1 MDHSPQQP
9 LHNTTESMPNEPS
22 WAKIKT
28 FGGNTV
34 GRQSLFVIT
43 WILLCST
50 TAASIV
56 HYMRVPKTGSTSAME
71 IIRSLKNESSCF
83 GENIKVH
90 NHVDG
95 CQKLNVCNG
104 SHIPPL
110 DASIAVLREP
120 CERFLSVVA
129 EVVAH
134 PRSKDPFK
142 HAVWWAGDWNAAYE
156 SVFNF
161 LETSNCTANSDP
173 KCLVDFLNL
182 EKHQY
187 LGKTLVILYPQS
199 FFINSATTDVVCSK
213 GKAAGVV
220 EAVRNT
226 LVRSSGCILQ
236 INRDS
241 ENTTSSW
248 KNRKEHPL
256 NMTSSQCHK
265 VHGLFVSDAHMW
277 KIRCTDVRE
286 PPGVSFRV

>member
-129 EVVAH
+129 HMQSRNNPKH
-134 PRSKDPFK
+134 PLN
-142 HAVWWAGDWNAAYE
+142 NAARFRSLE

-161 LETSNCTANSDP
+161 LEASNCKGNPDP
-173 KCLVDFLNL
+173 KCLVDFINL
-182 EKHQY
+182 DKS
-187 LGKTLVILYPQS
+187 LGGHRVILYPQS

-213 GKAAGVV
+213 EKAAGVM
-220 EAVRNT
+220 EAVRST
-226 LVRSSGCILQ
+226 LVRSSGCISP
-236 INRDS
+236 INRYS
-241 ENTTSSW
+241 ENATSSW
-248 KNRKEHPL
+248 KNSGEHPL
-256 NMTSSQCHK
+256 NMTSSQCDK
-265 VHGLFVSDAHMW
+265 VLGLFVPDAHMW
-277 KIRCTDVRE
+277 KRRCTYVRRYVRE
-286 PPGVSFRV
+286 PPDVSFHV